1 MVVKELDRF
10 EGNDTLA
17 RAGRAAEE
25 QMAFY
30 LKRAFAAD
38 PSIRVLNGIRLEHG
52 GDAAQMDHL
61 VIHPCGITIVES
73 KSVTGSVRVN
83 DHGEWARVYGS
94 RVHGMSS
101 PLLQAERQASF
112 LRTYAQAHPADWPEK
127 QVGIFVRVAISDGGV
142 INRPKGMEMDL
153 QSVSKADQVPDAI
166 NEFLK
171 GRKLLKAM
179 PTFVGKALIAAL
191 KMEDGDLLTEA
202 EVGQVA
208 AFLMQHHTSYADP
221 ITRSV
226 QRPSRPLSAPPA
238 LAPSAAHIAS
248 PPTSARPS
256 AQPVAPRSAHSG
268 PNRVVCAAC
277 GGQQLQIRYGY
288 SYFYHCT
295 SCKASTPIAHL
306 CGSCGGKEKTRKDS
320 QRFFTECATCGTSRL
335 FHVNRAQEDAA
346 PR

>member
-10 EGNDTLA
+10 EGSDTLA

-38 PSIRVLNGIRLEHG
+38 PSIRVLNGIRLERE

-61 VIHPCGITIVES
+61 VVHPCGITIIDS
-73 KSVTGSVRVN
+73 KSVTGSVRIN
-83 DHGEWARVYGS
+83 QQGEWARVYGS
-94 RVHGMSS
+94 RVHGMPS
-101 PLLQAERQASF
+101 PLLQADRQATF
-112 LRTYAQAHPADWPEK
+112 LRAYAQAHPADWPEK

-142 INRPKGMEMDL
+142 IERPKGLESEL
-153 QSVSKADQVPDAI
+153 QSVSKADQVPEAI

-171 GRKLLKAM
+171 ARKVLKAL
-179 PTFVGKALIAAL
+179 PGFVGKAMIAAF
-191 KMEDGDLLTEA
+191 KGESGDLLTEA
-202 EVGQVA
+202 EVGQIA
-208 AFLMQHHTSYADP
+208 AFLMQHHTPYAAP

-226 QRPSRPLSAPPA
+226 QRPSPP
-238 LAPSAAHIAS
+238 

-256 AQPVAPRSAHSG
+256 AQPVTPRFANSG
-268 PNRVVCAAC
+268 PNRDVCAAC

-295 SCKASTPIAHL
+295 ICKASTPIAHL
-306 CGSCGGKEKTRKDS
+306 CGSCGGKERTRKDG
-320 QRFFTECATCGTSRL
+320 QRFFAECATCGTSRL
-335 FHVNRAQEDAA
+335 FHVNAA
-346 PR
+346 PADTVAR